1 MSHAALVFRF
11 MVQKLLRGWGRIVIL
26 VVLAALG
33 IVIAIV
39 LRTTADGGLAPEEG
53 AAFLVWY
60 GISITLPFGTLLVAS
75 EAFADLRGERT
86 LVYLWLRP
94 VRSWAATSGAAAAAF
109 TISFTLLVVPL
120 IVAGLILD
128 VPVAAGATL
137 AAVAYTGVFLAFG
150 MILSRPLL
158 MGLLLLLVWE
168 NIIGSLS
175 AATARLTIRSYAAS
189 LLVSEGWDVGTPV
202 GRSFAASIAVPL
214 ALGTAGVLLTAWA
227 WRRADVP

>member
-1 MSHAALVFRF
+1 VNHAALVFRF
-11 MVQKLLRGWGRIVIL
+11 MLRKLLRGWGRIVVL
-26 VVLAALG
+26 VVLSALA

-39 LRTTADGGLAPEEG
+39 LRAGDSGVTPEEG

-60 GISITLPFGTLLVAS
+60 GLSIVLPFGALLIAS
-75 EAFADLRGERT
+75 EAFGDLRDERT

-94 VRSWAATSGAAAAAF
+94 MRPWSATGGAAGASLAVVVV
-109 TISFTLLVVPL
+109 LLVVPL

-128 VPVAAGATL
+128 VEVATGALL
-137 AAVAYTGVFLAFG
+137 AAFAYVGVFLAFG

-158 MGLLLLLVWE
+158 TGLIMLLVWE
-168 NIIGSLS
+168 NVIGALS

-189 LLVSEGWDVGTPV
+189 LVVEEGWDVGTPV

-214 ALGTAGVLLTAWA
+214 AVGAAGLLLTARG
-227 WRRADVP
+227 WRRAEVP